1 MKKRSITVR
10 YNEEGIPYITSKSGC
25 YLSFQISPIGDEIEI
40 LVDELYS
47 LNKEGKSF
55 VIRKIENDD
64 LK

>member
-1 MKKRSITVR
+1 LQEVRS
-10 YNEEGIPYITSKSGC
+10 
-25 YLSFQISPIGDEIEI
+25 EI
-40 LVDELYS
+40 LGNKIGLQLLARSTLGIAKMEGVDMTYHIHLDGLCS

>member
-1 MKKRSITVR
+1 MGNKIGLQLLARSTLGIAKM
-10 YNEEGIPYITSKSGC
+10 EG
-25 YLSFQISPIGDEIEI
+25 
-40 LVDELYS
+40 VDMICHIHLDGLYS

>member
-1 MKKRSITVR
+1 MRS
-10 YNEEGIPYITSKSGC
+10 
-25 YLSFQISPIGDEIEI
+25 EI
-40 LVDELYS
+40 LGNKIGLQLLARSTLGIAKMEGVDMIYHIHLDGLYS

>member
-1 MKKRSITVR
+1 MGNKIGLQLLARSTLGIAKM
-10 YNEEGIPYITSKSGC
+10 EG
-25 YLSFQISPIGDEIEI
+25 
-40 LVDELYS
+40 VDMTYHIHLDGLCS

>member
-1 MKKRSITVR
+1 MTYHIHLDK
-10 YNEEGIPYITSKSGC
+10 
-25 YLSFQISPIGDEIEI
+25 
-40 LVDELYS
+40 LYS